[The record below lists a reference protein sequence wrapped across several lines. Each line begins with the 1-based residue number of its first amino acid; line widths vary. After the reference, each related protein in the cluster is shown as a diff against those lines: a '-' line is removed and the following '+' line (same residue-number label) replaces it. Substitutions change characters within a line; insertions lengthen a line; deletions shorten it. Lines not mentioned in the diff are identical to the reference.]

1 MTGRERDSWF
11 SGRVSLCF
19 ENEFKFQ
26 IALLIWEGFADDMEK
41 FRGNLG
47 RRKVN
52 RT

>member
-11 SGRVSLCF
+11 SGRVSLCSADMG
-19 ENEFKFQ
+19 E
-26 IALLIWEGFADDMEK
+26 FADDMEK